1 LGRVGVWSI
10 TLSQESASFEREA
23 AAEVERLGFG
33 TLWVGEL
40 PKSKEAL
47 AHSAILLGATQR
59 LMVAAGIANIWA
71 RDAIAASNGANAL
84 AEAFG
89 RRFLLGLGVSHS
101 PLVSTRGHHRGGTA
115 QWRAGG
121 SSAPQTTPPPTAPV
135 SIPRPELSLHGEVF
149 HLEILVDAFES
160 ALAAKT
166 GLLDPAERGGRVG
179 DQSAIEPDHSG
190 LQRLADP

>member
-101 PLVSTRGHHRGGTA
+101 PLVSTPSCRRGAITVAVRLSGVPVGAVRHRP
-115 QWRAGG
+115 RRHRR
-121 SSAPQTTPPPTAPV
+121 PPPA
-135 SIPRPELSLHGEVF
+135 SRDRS
-149 HLEILVDAFES
+149 
-160 ALAAKT
+160 
-166 GLLDPAERGGRVG
+166 
-179 DQSAIEPDHSG
+179 
-190 LQRLADP
+190 